1 MKCLFVEIYF
11 LDLLNI
17 ILNVEVIMRI
27 DCLISFGEIEGNLEV
42 KEFFVYD
49 ESFENNCNNK
59 GCVVDKL

>member
-1 MKCLFVEIYF
+1 MK
-11 LDLLNI
+11 DLLNI